1 MQVPRSDS
9 PGPLPGSP
17 GPLPDPTLAG
27 TVIVGMSGGV
37 DSAVAALLLRDAGY
51 AVQGLFMSNWEDDDD
66 AYCTT
71 AADFQDARRVCET
84 LGIVLH
90 RASFAQQYRNRVFDL
105 FLREYSAGRTP
116 NPDVLCNREIK
127 FGVCLDYM
135 HRLGASW
142 IATGHY
148 ARLRQTPAGPQL
160 LKAADAAKD
169 QSYFLH
175 GVTAAALRQ
184 TLFPI
189 GELRKAEVRRLAHA
203 AGLPVYDKPDSTGI
217 CFIGERPFR
226 EFLSRYLR
234 TEPGPIENERGMILG
249 EHRGLALYT
258 LGQRSGLC
266 IGGRAGSAAAP
277 WYVADKDTRRNALIV
292 VQDQDHPLLLS
303 DAFDVEQ
310 MHWLTSEADPGTP
323 ADGAP
328 DIDADGALECAVKTR
343 YRQNDLECIV
353 RLHGGVSS
361 VSGAP
366 GVSAVPG
373 VSAAPLW
380 RVNLSEPARA
390 VTPGQYAVFYR
401 GARCLGGGVIAR
413 RFNSRTAHGARGIT
427 YNSHF
432 SVEGS

>member
-1 MQVPRSDS
+1 MQPPRPES
-9 PGPLPGSP
+9 LAA
-17 GPLPDPTLAG
+17 LPDPEHAG

-37 DSAVAALLLRDAGY
+37 DSAVAALLLQREGY

-71 AADFQDARRVCET
+71 AEDFQDARRVCET
-84 LGIVLH
+84 LGIALH
-90 RASFAQQYRNRVFDL
+90 RVSFAAQYRERVFQL
-105 FLREYSAGRTP
+105 FLREYAAGRTP

-148 ARLRQTPAGPQL
+148 AQLRHTPLGTQL
-160 LKAADAAKD
+160 LKAADTAKD

-175 GVTAAALRQ
+175 GVAAAALGK

-189 GELRKAEVRRLAHA
+189 GELRKAEVRGLAHA

-217 CFIGERPFR
+217 CFIGERPFQ

-234 TEPGPIENERGMILG
+234 TEPGPIENDVGLVVG

-258 LGQRSGLC
+258 LGQRSGLRV
-266 IGGRAGSAAAP
+266 GGRAGSAAAP

-310 MHWLTSEADPGTP
+310 IHWLNTSENGVEP
-323 ADGAP
+323 
-328 DIDADGALECAVKTR
+328 IECAVKTR
-343 YRQNDLECIV
+343 YRQSDMRCTVELAA
-353 RLHGGVSS
+353 HG
-361 VSGAP
+361 
-366 GVSAVPG
+366 
-373 VSAAPLW
+373 AAAEPNW
-380 RVNLSEPARA
+380 RVALSEPARA
-390 VTPGQYAVFYR
+390 VTPGQYAVFYS

-413 RFNSRTAHGARGIT
+413 RFNSRSGAVARGIT

>member
-1 MQVPRSDS
+1 MQAPRPDS
-9 PGPLPGSP
+9 
-17 GPLPDPTLAG
+17 PDPTLAG

-37 DSAVAALLLRDAGY
+37 DSAVAALLLQRDGY

-66 AYCTT
+66 AYCTA

-90 RASFAQQYRNRVFDL
+90 RVSFAAQYRERVFQL
-105 FLREYSAGRTP
+105 FLREYAAGRTP

-148 ARLRQTPAGPQL
+148 ARLRHTPLGTQL
-160 LKAADAAKD
+160 LKATDTAKD

-175 GVTAAALRQ
+175 GVAAGALGK

-189 GELRKAEVRRLAHA
+189 GELRKAEVRSLAHA
-203 AGLPVYDKPDSTGI
+203 AGLQVYDKPDSTGI
-217 CFIGERPFR
+217 CFIGERPFQ

-234 TEPGPIENERGMILG
+234 TEPGPIENDAGLIVG

-258 LGQRSGLC
+258 LGQRSGLRV
-266 IGGRAGSAAAP
+266 GGRAGSAAAP
-277 WYVADKDTRRNALIV
+277 WYVADKDMERNALIV

-310 MHWLTSEADPGTP
+310 MHWLNSDEVTGYP
-323 ADGAP
+323 
-328 DIDADGALECAVKTR
+328 IECAVKTR
-343 YRQNDLECIV
+343 YRQSDLRCTV
-353 RLHGGVSS
+353 RLTPARDVTTD
-361 VSGAP
+361 P
-366 GVSAVPG
+366 T
-373 VSAAPLW
+373 W
-380 RVNLSEPARA
+380 RVTLSEPARA
-390 VTPGQYAVFYR
+390 VTPGQYAVFYS
-401 GARCLGGGVIAR
+401 GARCLGGGVIAQ
-413 RFNSRTAHGARGIT
+413 RFNSRLGAAARGIT
-427 YNSHF
+427 YNSHIN
-432 SVEGS
+432 SLEGS

>member
-1 MQVPRSDS
+1 MQAPRPDS
-9 PGPLPGSP
+9 LT
-17 GPLPDPTLAG
+17 PLPDPKLDG

-37 DSAVAALLLRDAGY
+37 DSAVAALLLQRDGH

-84 LGIVLH
+84 LGIALH
-90 RASFAQQYRNRVFDL
+90 RVSFAAQYRERVFQL
-105 FLREYSAGRTP
+105 FLREYAAGRTP

-148 ARLRQTPAGPQL
+148 AQLRRTPLGTQL
-160 LKAADAAKD
+160 LKATDTAKD

-175 GVTAAALRQ
+175 GVAASALDQ

-189 GELRKAEVRRLAHA
+189 GELRKPEVRRLAHA

-217 CFIGERPFR
+217 CFIGERPFQ

-234 TEPGPIENERGMILG
+234 TEPGPIENDRGVIVG

-258 LGQRSGLC
+258 LGQRSGLRL
-266 IGGRAGSAAAP
+266 GGRAGTAAAP
-277 WYVADKDTRRNALIV
+277 WYVADKDTERNALIV

-310 MHWLTSEADPGTP
+310 MHWLDPGEITGIQP
-323 ADGAP
+323 
-328 DIDADGALECAVKTR
+328 IECAVKTR
-343 YRQNDLECIV
+343 YRQNDLRCT
-353 RLHGGVSS
+353 LT
-361 VSGAP
+361 
-366 GVSAVPG
+366 
-373 VSAAPLW
+373 AARDSTAEPDW
-380 RVNLSEPARA
+380 RVTLHEPARA
-390 VTPGQYAVFYR
+390 VTPGQYAVFYS

-413 RFNSRTAHGARGIT
+413 RFNSRLGAVARGIA

-432 SVEGS
+432 SVEGT